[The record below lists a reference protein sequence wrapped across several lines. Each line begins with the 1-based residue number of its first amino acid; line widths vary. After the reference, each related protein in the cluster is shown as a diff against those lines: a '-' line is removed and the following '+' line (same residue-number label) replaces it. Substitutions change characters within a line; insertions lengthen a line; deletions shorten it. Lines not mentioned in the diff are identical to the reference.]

1 VTETVPETVTET
13 DRRHALA
20 LRIATEAG
28 SLALDHW
35 RRRDALAVEVK
46 ANRQD
51 MVSEADRGVERAIR
65 AAVAAECPED
75 GFLGEE
81 YGLTDGASGYTWV
94 IDPIDGTAPF
104 LAGQPNWCV
113 ALAIRRGGR
122 TVSGVIAM
130 PVTEEIFAA
139 QAGRGATLN
148 GAPLVT
154 PHGLGLQDGMVGV
167 GASHRTAPEVVATVI
182 TGLLQR
188 GGMFF
193 RNGTGAGMLAY
204 VAAGRLIGYYEPHMH
219 AWDCLG
225 GLLIVEE
232 AGGRA
237 APFCPDGAITRGDRV
252 LAAGPQAWAELAL
265 VVGER

>member
-1 VTETVPETVTET
+1 VTETVTASETE
-13 DRRHALA
+13 RRHALA

-28 SLALDHW
+28 DLAFRHW

-65 AAVAAECPED
+65 EAVAAEFPAD

-81 YGLTDGASGYTWV
+81 YGLTEGASGYTWV

-113 ALAIRRGGR
+113 ALALRHGNR
-122 TVSGVIAM
+122 TVSGVITM
-130 PVTEEIFAA
+130 PVTGETFAA
-139 QAGRGATLN
+139 EAGRGATLN
-148 GAPLVT
+148 GEVLRI

-167 GASHRTAPEVVATVI
+167 GASHRTAPETVAGVI

-232 AGGRA
+232 AGGRV
-237 APFCPDGAITRGDRV
+237 APFCPDGEITRGDRV
-252 LAAGPQAWAELAL
+252 LAAGPDTWAELSL
-265 VVGER
+265 VVGDG

>member
-1 VTETVPETVTET
+1 MTEIATET

-20 LRIATEAG
+20 IRIATAAG
-28 SLALDHW
+28 RLALDHW
-35 RRRDALAVEVK
+35 RRRDTLAVEVK
-46 ANRQD
+46 TNRQD

-65 AAVAAECPED
+65 EAVAAECPED

-81 YGLTDGASGYTWV
+81 YGLTEGGSGYTWV

-113 ALAIRRGGR
+113 ALAIRHGGR

-130 PVTEEIFAA
+130 PVTEEVFAA

-167 GASHRTAPEVVATVI
+167 GASHRTPPETVATVI

-237 APFCPDGAITRGDRV
+237 APFCPDGEITRGDRV
-252 LAAGPQAWAELAL
+252 LAAGPQTWAELSL
-265 VVGER
+265 IVGER